1 MAQGGITNPVPRI
14 IRCEGGSHLSAA
26 GCQQQREPKGAVRAS
41 PLAMA
46 IGACV
51 CSCEFVCLR
60 EEKEAML
67 HFTAGTGIV
76 KACASSNDLIII
88 IKIIIGNGGG

>member
-1 MAQGGITNPVPRI
+1 MVSHESSDVRGEPSLRSKVSAAARA
-14 IRCEGGSHLSAA
+14 EGGSSGSCPWHW
-26 GCQQQREPKGAVRAS
+26 QW
-41 PLAMA
+41 
-46 IGACV
+46 ACV

-60 EEKEAML
+60 EEKEVML
-67 HFTAGTGIV
+67 HLPAGTGIV